1 MEQQKHLNKKGYILV
16 NHTFINSDDIR
27 HDFSIA
33 MSEMYQKEVPLY
45 GDLIDLVSDVNTEV
59 LNKQPEI
66 RQQLEH
72 TGEIDRL
79 GMERH
84 GAIRLG
90 TAAEL
95 SMMRRL
101 FAVMG
106 MHPVGYYDLAPAGV
120 PVHSTAFRAIDTQ
133 SLNKSPFRVFTS
145 LLRLDLIDDEALKQ
159 EAIAALDK
167 RTIFTDNVINLI
179 KRFEGRG
186 GLTAEDAK
194 QFIKEALETFRW
206 HDKTPVSKAL
216 YQQLLSQHGLIAD
229 VVGFKGPHINHLT
242 PRTLDIDAVQA
253 GMQAKGIPPKAI
265 IEGPPKR
272 ECPIL
277 LRQTS
282 FRALEEAVSFKNP
295 RGGYET
301 GHHTARFG
309 EIEQRGVAL
318 TPKGRALYDQLLSQ
332 ARRQLRATPNA
343 DNALEYYQ
351 VLESAFAA
359 FPDDYQMLHDEGLAY
374 FYYQAVD
381 SDTDNA
387 QTLDS
392 IDVENIDVENVNDP
406 LSKQMVTDLLEQG
419 MIRLEPI
426 VYEDFL
432 PVSAAGIFQSN
443 LHDDSTN
450 DNENDENSGK
460 QSNDKGYTNKEAFE
474 NALGAQVYD
483 ELALYQTLQAQ
494 SLKACLG
501 QINSKVL
508 KRVI

>member
-1 MEQQKHLNKKGYILV
+1 MNPI
-16 NHTFINSDDIR
+16 FINSDDIR

-45 GDLIDLVSDVNTEV
+45 GDLIDLVSEVNTEV
-59 LNKQPEI
+59 LNEQPEI

-106 MHPVGYYDLAPAGV
+106 MYPVGYYDLAPAGV

-167 RTIFTDNVINLI
+167 RKIFTDNVINLI
-179 KRFEGRG
+179 KRFEEQG

-194 QFIKEALETFRW
+194 QFVKEALETFRW
-206 HDKTPVSKAL
+206 HDNTPVSKVL

-265 IEGPPKR
+265 IEGPPR
-272 ECPIL
+272 RRCPIL

-282 FRALEEAVSFKNP
+282 FKALEEAVSFKNP
-295 RGGYET
+295 NGGYET

-318 TPKGRALYDQLLSQ
+318 TPKGRALYDKLLSQ
-332 ARRQLRATPNA
+332 ARHQLAVTPNA
-343 DNALEYYQ
+343 DNASEYYQ
-351 VLESAFAA
+351 ILESAFAA
-359 FPDDYQMLHDEGLAY
+359 FPDDYQTLHDEGLAY

-381 SDTDNA
+381 SNTDNA
-387 QTLDS
+387 PTLDS
-392 IDVENIDVENVNDP
+392 IDVEDVNDS
-406 LSKQMVTDLLEQG
+406 LSKQVVTDLLEQG

-450 DNENDENSGK
+450 DNENDNENGGK
-460 QSNDKGYTNKEAFE
+460 QSKGEVHTNKEAFE

-501 QINSKVL
+501 QLNSKVL

>member
-1 MEQQKHLNKKGYILV
+1 MNP
-16 NHTFINSDDIR
+16 TFINSDDIR

-45 GDLIDLVSDVNTEV
+45 GDLIDLVSEVNTEV

-106 MHPVGYYDLAPAGV
+106 MYPVGYYDLAPAGV

-145 LLRLDLIDDEALKQ
+145 LLRLDLIDDEVLKQ

-167 RTIFTDNVINLI
+167 RKIFTDDVISLI
-179 KRFEGRG
+179 ERFEAQG
-186 GLTAEDAK
+186 GLVAEDAK
-194 QFIKEALETFRW
+194 QFVKEALETFRW

-253 GMQAKGIPPKAI
+253 GMRAKGIPPKAI
-265 IEGPPKR
+265 IEGPPR
-272 ECPIL
+272 RRCPIL

-282 FRALEEAVSFKNP
+282 FKALEEAVSFKNP
-295 RGGYET
+295 NGGYET

-332 ARRQLRATPNA
+332 ARRQLAVTPNA
-343 DNALEYYQ
+343 DNASEYYQ

-359 FPDDYQMLHDEGLAY
+359 FPDDYQTLHDEGLAY
-374 FYYQAVD
+374 FYYQAVG
-381 SDTDNA
+381 SDADIVVA
-387 QTLDS
+387 DIEQTLDS
-392 IDVENIDVENVNDP
+392 LEVESINDSI
-406 LSKQMVTDLLEQG
+406 SKQVITDLLEQG

-450 DNENDENSGK
+450 DNENDNEKDEHRSK
-460 QSNDKGYTNKEAFE
+460 QSKDKGHANKEAFE

-483 ELALYQTLQAQ
+483 ELELYQTLQAQ
-494 SLKACLG
+494 SLKACLANL
-501 QINSKVL
+501 NSKAL
-508 KRVI
+508 NGVI